1 MRNSFAMPVA
11 AQSGIAG
18 RTLLITAMLLLLP
31 GLFTTVAQ
39 TSKPPQ
45 NRDNRPAAEQGK
57 PSRSSTNQPSRG
69 TLSGKVIGDGGQP
82 LQEAS
87 VMAIP
92 AGSASS
98 TSAFSALGSMRTALT
113 DETGAFVIGDIR
125 PGAYTLLATI
135 PGFVTEAQ
143 ATGKPIYY
151 RQNDSATI
159 HLVKGGVITGSVTSQ
174 SGEPIVGI
182 RVRAI
187 ALRDLNGRPLRFS
200 NVTVAQMVRD
210 WKTDDRG
217 IYRIFGLEAASYVV
231 SAGGRG
237 VTSFGSFDL
246 YDTDAPT
253 FYPSATRD
261 TAVEVKVR
269 TGEEATGID
278 IRFRETKGPTI
289 SGTLAGP
296 SKPGPMGLGPAAMVT
311 LTDAASGS
319 MMSLTIAG
327 LNDSMRSFEFNGVP
341 NGTYWLAAVSIP
353 GAREEAMASASRRVE
368 VKDSDVTGVELA
380 LRPLSSIAGRLVME
394 KAPAAD
400 PKACRSAP
408 GRQLSEAVIVA
419 RRSDSVQDGVSSLL
433 LVGLFGRSAY
443 AESVP
448 DDKGDFRIKPLQDG
462 RYRVDADLADEAWY
476 IRAISAPGANP
487 DKPVDVARNG
497 IALKPGEQFSAVTV
511 TVAEGAEG
519 IR

>member
-1 MRNSFAMPVA
+1 
-11 AQSGIAG
+11 
-18 RTLLITAMLLLLP
+18 
-31 GLFTTVAQ
+31 
-39 TSKPPQ
+39 
-45 NRDNRPAAEQGK
+45 
-57 PSRSSTNQPSRG
+57 
-69 TLSGKVIGDGGQP
+69 
-82 LQEAS
+82 
-87 VMAIP
+87 MAIP

-98 TSAFSALGSMRTALT
+98 TSALSALGMRTALT
-113 DETGAFVIGDIR
+113 DETGAFEISDIR
-125 PGAYTLLATI
+125 PGAYSLLATI
-135 PGFVTEAQ
+135 PGFVTESP

-151 RQNDSATI
+151 RQNDSATL

-187 ALRDLNGRPLRFS
+187 ALRDLNGRPLRYGK
-200 NVTVAQMVRD
+200 VTVAQMVRD

-217 IYRIFGLEAASYVV
+217 IYRIFGLEAAAYVV

-289 SGTLAGP
+289 SGSLAGP
-296 SKPGPMGLGPAAMVT
+296 SKPGLLGSAAMVT

-327 LNDSMRSFEFNGVP
+327 LNDAMRSFEFNGVP
-341 NGTYWLAAVSIP
+341 SGTYWLAALSMP
-353 GAREEAMASASRRVE
+353 GGGEEVMASASRRVV
-368 VKDSDVTGVELA
+368 VKDSDVTGVELT
-380 LRPLSSIAGRLVME
+380 LRPLASIAGRLVLE

-408 GRQLSEAVIVA
+408 GRQVSEAVIVA
-419 RRSDSVQDGVSSLL
+419 RRSERIQEAVNPLL
-433 LVGLFGRSAY
+433 MVGLSGQAAY

-462 RYRVDADLADEAWY
+462 RYRVDVDLADEAWY
-476 IRAISAPGANP
+476 CPGNRRSGCEP
-487 DKPVDVARNG
+487 R
-497 IALKPGEQFSAVTV
+497 
-511 TVAEGAEG
+511 
-519 IR
+519 